1 MNETAPSSEDIQ
13 AYKQTNSVFDDY
25 TRFGENFDKRLQGK
39 RQFIEN
45 DEYTAQHTY
54 EKLENFHDQSQI
66 VTKKGNIVKAVMELR
81 AAQRPDAPDNAEL
94 ELYAQYHEYRL
105 KKIML
110 VESARDLRSKT
121 ISGLS
126 RDTARETFMR
136 LNAEIYGELDEPLF
150 LGMLASEIDN
160 LATFEPHDH
169 NARAIVTRLEAML
182 NPDLLHNQREAELLS
197 STEIERLHE
206 FVIDRYA
213 SILSA
218 VPDTDDSVRYDAE
231 ACVRIMDDALR
242 AGGLYELGWRA
253 EIDDS
258 KTNPSTNASSRR
270 IKLPRQTLRTAS
282 ELRRLIVHE
291 QEVHA
296 RRGENGTASGQE
308 ILRTG
313 TAAYADVE
321 EGLGVLLECAV
332 AGDLNNPS
340 FMRARDRYL
349 VAGLAL
355 GVDMPESSGR
365 DARTVYEIMWRLLS
379 VRGADSGEVSDA
391 AEADAKERAF
401 VLVENAYRSTP
412 YWMRGTIYTKLK
424 IYYEGL
430 SKNAAYLRAHIDNLD
445 EALDTALMG
454 KYDHTNDAERAL
466 IESLSTQQA

>member
-1 MNETAPSSEDIQ
+1 MSEEAPSREDMQ
-13 AYKQTNSVFDDY
+13 AYKQTKSVFDDY
-25 TRFGENFDKRLQGK
+25 TRFGEDFDKRLEGK

-45 DEYTAQHTY
+45 EAYTAPHTY
-54 EKLENFHDQSQI
+54 EKIENFHDQSQ
-66 VTKKGNIVKAVMELR
+66 VATKKGNILKAVMELR
-81 AAQRPDAPDNAEL
+81 AAQKPGSPDNAEL

-110 VESARDLRSKT
+110 VESARDLHSKT

-126 RDTARETFMR
+126 RETARETFMR
-136 LNAEIYGELDEPLF
+136 MNAEIYGELDEPLF
-150 LGMLASEIDN
+150 LGMLASEVDS
-160 LATFEPHDH
+160 LATFEPGDN
-169 NARAIVTRLEAML
+169 NARAIVTRLEDML
-182 NPDLLHNQREAELLS
+182 SPDLLHDRREAELLS
-197 STEIERLHE
+197 SNEIEQLHE
-206 FVIDRYA
+206 FVMDRYA
-213 SILSA
+213 PILAA
-218 VPDTDDSVRYDAE
+218 VPDTADDVRYDAE
-231 ACVRIMDDALR
+231 ACVGIMDDALR

-258 KTNPSTNASSRR
+258 RTNPSTNASSRR
-270 IKLPRQTLRTAS
+270 IKLPRQTMRTAD

-296 RRGENGTASGQE
+296 RRGENGTASGRD

-313 TAAYADVE
+313 TADYADVE

-332 AGDLNNPS
+332 AGNLDNPS
-340 FMRARDRYL
+340 FVRARDRYL

-355 GVDMPESSGR
+355 GVDMPESGGR

-379 VRGADSGEVSDA
+379 VRDAKGGEVSDA
-391 AEADAKERAF
+391 TMTDAKERAF

-430 SKNAAYLRAHIDNLD
+430 LKNATYLREHIDNLD
-445 EALDTALMG
+445 EALDAALMG
-454 KYDHTNDAERAL
+454 KYDHTNATEREP
-466 IESLSTQQA
+466 IESLAAQQA